1 MNKHVPDLIEDF
13 LRYLKVQKGRTSL
26 TVRNYRLYL
35 KRFMAWAI
43 TSRLNQIN
51 ELSKEKIRDYRLWLS
66 HQKSQGGTQ
75 LSSAT
80 QNYHLTA
87 LRSFF
92 NYLRHK
98 DVSTLPASSIS
109 LSPAQKRKVLTLT
122 EMEKHDLL
130 QAVKQSHE
138 PDIVKIRDEII
149 IKLIA
154 ASGLKVSELVALDKK
169 QLDTTQAKFNLTRN
183 HTTYNLNLTTDLYQL
198 IKSYLEKRTDQSSF
212 VFVRHDRA
220 SDNKPGRLTPRSVQR
235 SLERYRKLAGLKQK
249 ITPHTLRHSFA
260 SRLAAQGADLVTLQK
275 SLGLKHKSTAH
286 VYQKMTE
293 ATSLTK
299 DEK

>member
-1 MNKHVPDLIEDF
+1 MSKYLPDLIEDF
-13 LRYLKVQKGRTSL
+13 LRYLKVQKGRTAL

-35 KRFMAWAI
+35 KRFTAWSV

-51 ELSKEKIRDYRLWLS
+51 EVSREKLRDYRLWLS

-92 NYLRHK
+92 NYLRNK
-98 DVSTLPASSIS
+98 DVSALPASSIS
-109 LSPAQKRKVLTLT
+109 LSPPQKRKVLTLT
-122 EMEKHDLL
+122 ENEKDNLI
-130 QAVKQSHE
+130 QAVQQSHE
-138 PDIVKIRDEII
+138 PELVKMRDEVV

-154 ASGLKVSELVALDKK
+154 SSGLKVSELVSLDKK
-169 QLDTTQAKFNLTRN
+169 QLNLAQTTINIPRGHTGYTLT
-183 HTTYNLNLTTDLYQL
+183 LKDDVYQL
-198 IKSYLEKRTDQSSF
+198 LKNYLDKRTDQSNF
-212 VFVRHDRA
+212 IFVRHDRA

-235 SLERYRKLAGLKQK
+235 SLERYRKLAGLRQK

-260 SRLAAQGADLVTLQK
+260 SQLAAQGADLVTLQK
-275 SLGLKHKSTAH
+275 SLGLKHKSAAH
-286 VYQKMTE
+286 VYQKNNK
-293 ATSLTK
+293 AK
-299 DEK
+299 AVDQN